1 MMLLTR
7 YGAGH
12 HVWCPSQS
20 VIPFTIYGAFLPSM
34 GPSTKYGA
42 YHQVWCQVCVFS
54 QVWGLSPIVVP
65 FTKHGA
71 FHQVWCLSQIVMPF
85 HQVWSPSPGVRP
97 FTKHGAFHQVWWAP
111 TNYGAFTKYGSFHH
125 LWCLSPSMV
134 HFPKWGVLHQ
144 VWCFFTM
151 YGDLLLKMKILTT
164 IDLHACM
171 WPGPSSDVSIRTV
184 TQRFLSSGRSE
195 RKQRFPHSAQHGGE
209 I

>member
-1 MMLLTR
+1 M
-7 YGAGH
+7 
-12 HVWCPSQS
+12 
-20 VIPFTIYGAFLPSM
+20 
-34 GPSTKYGA
+34 
-42 YHQVWCQVCVFS
+42 
-54 QVWGLSPIVVP
+54 VP
-65 FTKHGA
+65 
-71 FHQVWCLSQIVMPF
+71 
-85 HQVWSPSPGVRP
+85 
-97 FTKHGAFHQVWWAP
+97 P
-111 TNYGAFTKYGSFHH
+111 TNYGAFTKYGAFHH

-134 HFPKWGVLHQ
+134 HFPKCGALHQ

-209 I
+209 IGVSAQTTRCVGTCAADLRSDRLTKSRFQKGFWLRTSKLFLSANATGFRSPDQ